1 MPPMG
6 LSWLPMTQPRIPHG
20 PTGTPRGA
28 PIAPHG
34 TFMAPHEA
42 PVDFSIAVLGNAMA
56 HIACLAI
63 SSRAPTRQ
71 NIMCFLFGIA
81 LYHEGKT
88 AFLHYRRTVFSIH
101 AVLVNHTF
109 ARF

>member
-28 PIAPHG
+28 PVAPHG

-56 HIACLAI
+56 HMSHPC
-63 SSRAPTRQ
+63 
-71 NIMCFLFGIA
+71 A
-81 LYHEGKT
+81 LLQEQKN
-88 AFLHYRRTVFSIH
+88 VIKP
-101 AVLVNHTF
+101 
-109 ARF
+109 